1 MESNRRWA
9 LVCGASQ
16 GIGRAVAQS
25 LSEQN
30 WNVALLARNESEL
43 NRLAQTLKTET
54 YIWVQDLNDHT
65 GLREGAQRLLK
76 KVGAVSALI
85 NNSAGPK
92 GGPLLLAEASELEN
106 ALRTHVMA
114 AHILTQAM
122 AVGMK
127 EQKFGRII
135 NVISTSVKAPIPNL
149 GVSNTIRG
157 AMANWAKTMSL
168 ELGPFGITVNN
179 VLPGYTKTD
188 RLMALK
194 SASAERDGV
203 SPQTIEQNW
212 LKTIPGGRFAEPREI
227 AEAVA
232 FLASEKASYIS
243 GINLPVDGGRT
254 ASL

>member
-1 MESNRRWA
+1 MGSSQRWA

-16 GIGRAVAQS
+16 GIGRAVAES
-25 LSEQN
+25 LADQG
-30 WNVALLARNESEL
+30 WNLALLARSEATL
-43 NRLAQTLKTET
+43 KEVAQGLKTESH
-54 YIWVQDLNDHT
+54 IWVQDLSEHK
-65 GLREGAQRLLK
+65 GLKEGAKALLK
-76 KVGAVSALI
+76 SVGPISALI

-92 GGPLLLAEASELEN
+92 GGPLLAADPIEFES
-106 ALRTHVMA
+106 ALRSHVMA
-114 AHILTQAM
+114 AHILTQALSTN
-122 AVGMK
+122 MK
-127 EQKFGRII
+127 EQKFGRIV

-157 AMANWAKTMSL
+157 AMASWSKTMSL

-188 RLMALK
+188 RLMSLK
-194 SASAERDGV
+194 TASAEREGV
-203 SPQTIEQNW
+203 SPQSIEQNW
-212 LKTIPGGRFAEPREI
+212 LKSIPSGRFAEPREI

-232 FLASEKASYIS
+232 FLASERAGYIN